1 MKPEMAD
8 LRPKRPNL
16 WSARAKLRLEC
27 ANFRPKRA
35 NFRPEMWG
43 TTILTNE
50 QTEEQIKVPM
60 FYRTLSP
67 FELLP
72 KKNLKKVTDA

>member
-1 MKPEMAD
+1 MRPEMAD

-35 NFRPEMWG
+35 NFRPERLDRG
-43 TTILTNE
+43 TIKLMNE
-50 QTEEQIKVPM
+50 QTEEQISVI

-67 FELLP
+67 SKLLP
-72 KKNLKKVTDA
+72 KKLKNFF